1 MQTDRINGF
10 TLTEL
15 LIVIVIS
22 LALTS
27 IAVTAAQ
34 PAQNRY
40 AVRGARDGF
49 VAMHA
54 RARAQ
59 AVEAGQTTILTL
71 NFASDRATIT
81 RGGTTLETV
90 EFDESLNVDMQG
102 GGTTMKICLN
112 SRGFGATSCNSFSS
126 GTDIKFVQ
134 GEAAEKVRIYPL
146 GQVIVQ

>member
-1 MQTDRINGF
+1 MTDRPNGF

-59 AVEAGQTTILTL
+59 AVEAGKTTTLTL
-71 NFASDRATIT
+71 DFASDRATIT
-81 RGGTTLETV
+81 RGYTTLETV
-90 EFDESLNVDMQG
+90 EFGEGLNVDIQG
-102 GGTTMKICLN
+102 GGTTMTICMN
-112 SRGFGATSCNSFSS
+112 SRGFGETSCNSFST
-126 GTDIKFVQ
+126 GTDITFVQ
-134 GEAAEKVRIYPL
+134 GSSTERVRVYPL
-146 GQVIVQ
+146 GQVLVP